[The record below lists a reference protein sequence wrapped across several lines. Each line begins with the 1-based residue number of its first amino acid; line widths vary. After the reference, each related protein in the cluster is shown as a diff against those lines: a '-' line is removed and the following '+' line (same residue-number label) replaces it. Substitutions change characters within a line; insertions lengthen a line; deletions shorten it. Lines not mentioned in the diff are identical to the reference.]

1 MITQEQA
8 ESMVLA
14 EVRGP
19 GPAGDPERIEILGES
34 TIEREWGWIFFY
46 QSSEYLRTQDPAA
59 MLAGNAPVIVNRE
72 TGELTI
78 TGTAWPVEKYIEDYE
93 TRLLS
98 GA

>member
-8 ESMVLA
+8 ESLVLA
-14 EVRGP
+14 EVRGSS
-19 GPAGDPERIEILGES
+19 PAGDSVQIEILGAS
-34 TIEREWGWIFFY
+34 TIEREWGWVFFY
-46 QSSEYLRTQDPAA
+46 QSSEYLQTQNPAA
-59 MLAGNAPVIVNRE
+59 MLAGNAPIVVNRK
-72 TGELTI
+72 TGELTV